1 MVHLTV
7 SLMVMA
13 VLIRSLAGAVNSL
26 PAASAP
32 ALSLQPTGVV
42 TGYDRIALS
51 AAANQVRSLCCGMIR
66 RAGYEGDA
74 SVSLRADGSPESV
87 ILYLGEGGQQAVSE
101 EQLAHAVGELL
112 EAAGQVRWQRLGEGE
127 W

>member
-32 ALSLQPTGVV
+32 ALALQPTGVV